1 MITAVA
7 AVAYMLIDAAWRGE
21 AVVRQRCAANA
32 QGYPDDGYAYAA
44 VVQLV
49 PICCCKTAVTLWAA
63 VWPALYSCDLQ
74 QSTEPVPFSLGGL
87 GGDALPLLRGLV
99 RGLVSAL

>member
-1 MITAVA
+1 MITATA
-7 AVAYMLIDAAWRGE
+7 AIADMLIDAAWRGE

-49 PICCCKTAVTLWAA
+49 PTCCGKTAATLWAA
-63 VWPALYSCDLQ
+63 V
-74 QSTEPVPFSLGGL
+74 
-87 GGDALPLLRGLV
+87 
-99 RGLVSAL
+99 